1 MVFACCVDTIFTGAQ
16 WLEKRGNSPQIMLQS
31 SYPNGQQKD
40 PTMTG
45 IARPVAVSAG
55 VLATNTVLRNAYILL
70 GMSLAVAAV
79 TAFAAISTNAQP
91 VHWIIMLAVF
101 IGGPFLIARVSRTP
115 ASIPAVLVYTAAT
128 GWFLGPFV
136 GMYLTRVP
144 GGEAIVFNALATTA
158 VVFVALSGYA
168 IASKRD
174 FSFMRGF
181 VFVGLIVALV
191 AIVANIFL
199 QIPAL
204 SLAISGAVVL
214 LMSALILY
222 RTSEVV
228 NGGEDNYV
236 MVTVDLYTSI
246 YTLFVHLMNLFG
258 FMSGDD

>member
-1 MVFACCVDTIFTGAQ
+1 
-16 WLEKRGNSPQIMLQS
+16 
-31 SYPNGQQKD
+31 
-40 PTMTG
+40 MTG
-45 IARPVAVSAG
+45 IARPIAVPASE
-55 VLATNTVLRNAYILL
+55 LATNKVLRNAYILL

-101 IGGPFLIARVSRTP
+101 LGGPFLIARVSRTP

-136 GMYLTRVP
+136 GMYLSRVP

-158 VVFVALSGYA
+158 VGFVALSGYA
-168 IASKRD
+168 VASKRD
-174 FSFMRGF
+174 FSFLRGF

-199 QIPAL
+199 AIPAL
-204 SLAISGAVVL
+204 SLAISAAVVM

-236 MVTVDLYTSI
+236 MVTVDLFTSI
-246 YTLFVHLMNLFG
+246 YTLFVHLLNLFG

>member
-1 MVFACCVDTIFTGAQ
+1 
-16 WLEKRGNSPQIMLQS
+16 
-31 SYPNGQQKD
+31 
-40 PTMTG
+40 MTG
-45 IARPVAVSAG
+45 IVRPIAVPTN

-70 GMSLAVAAV
+70 GMSLAVSAV
-79 TAFAAISTNAQP
+79 SAFAAISTNAQP

-136 GMYLTRVP
+136 GMYLSRVA

-158 VVFVALSGYA
+158 VVFVAMSGYA

-174 FSFMRGF
+174 FSFLRGF
-181 VFVGLIVALV
+181 VLTGLIVALV

-222 RTSEVV
+222 RTSAVV

-258 FMSGDD
+258 LMSGDD

>member
-1 MVFACCVDTIFTGAQ
+1 
-16 WLEKRGNSPQIMLQS
+16 
-31 SYPNGQQKD
+31 
-40 PTMTG
+40 MTG
-45 IARPVAVSAG
+45 IAHPIAVPAS
-55 VLATNTVLRNAYILL
+55 VLATNKVLRNAYILL

-79 TAFAAISTNAQP
+79 TAFAAVSSNAQP

-101 IGGPFLIARVSRTP
+101 MGGPFLIARVSRTA
-115 ASIPAVLVYTAAT
+115 ASLPAVLVYTAVT

-144 GGEAIVFNALATTA
+144 GGGMIVFNALATTA
-158 VVFVALSGYA
+158 LVFVAMSGYA
-168 IASKRD
+168 IASRRD
-174 FSFMRGF
+174 FSFLRGF
-181 VFVGLIVALV
+181 VLTGLIVALV

-199 QIPAL
+199 AIPAL
-204 SLAISGAVVL
+204 SLAISAAVVL

-236 MVTVDLYTSI
+236 LVTVDLYTSI

>member
-1 MVFACCVDTIFTGAQ
+1 
-16 WLEKRGNSPQIMLQS
+16 
-31 SYPNGQQKD
+31 
-40 PTMTG
+40 MTG
-45 IARPVAVSAG
+45 IARTAAVSAG

-70 GMSLAVAAV
+70 GMSLAVAAG
-79 TAFAAISTNAQP
+79 TAFAAIASDAQP
-91 VHWIIMLAVF
+91 VHWIVMLAVF

-136 GMYLTRVP
+136 AMYLTRVP

-158 VVFVALSGYA
+158 VVFVAMSGYA

-181 VFVGLIVALV
+181 VLTGLIVALV

>member
-1 MVFACCVDTIFTGAQ
+1 
-16 WLEKRGNSPQIMLQS
+16 
-31 SYPNGQQKD
+31 
-40 PTMTG
+40 MTG
-45 IARPVAVSAG
+45 IVRPIAVPTNA
-55 VLATNTVLRNAYILL
+55 LATNTVLRNAYILL
-70 GMSLAVAAV
+70 GMSLAVSAV
-79 TAFAAISTNAQP
+79 SAFAAISTNAQP

-136 GMYLTRVP
+136 GMYLSRVA

-158 VVFVALSGYA
+158 VVFVAMSGYA

-174 FSFMRGF
+174 FSFLRGF
-181 VFVGLIVALV
+181 VLTGLIVALV

-222 RTSEVV
+222 RTSAVV

-258 FMSGDD
+258 LMSGDD

>member
-1 MVFACCVDTIFTGAQ
+1 
-16 WLEKRGNSPQIMLQS
+16 
-31 SYPNGQQKD
+31 
-40 PTMTG
+40 MTG
-45 IARPVAVSAG
+45 IVRPIAVPTNA
-55 VLATNTVLRNAYILL
+55 LATNTVLRNAYILL
-70 GMSLAVAAV
+70 GMSLAVSAV
-79 TAFAAISTNAQP
+79 SAFAAISTNAQP

-136 GMYLTRVP
+136 GMYLSRVA

-158 VVFVALSGYA
+158 VVFVAMSGYA

-174 FSFMRGF
+174 FSFLRGF
-181 VFVGLIVALV
+181 VLTGLIVALV
-191 AIVANIFL
+191 AIVANVFL

-222 RTSEVV
+222 RTSAVV

-258 FMSGDD
+258 LMSGDD